1 MNDRLRTVL
10 IGVAV
15 GLVPLLL
22 IDLARILDEAVRRDP
37 SATSRWWVIACYVA
51 AGAVAAAG
59 VASGRRDRFVPLI
72 GLAVVVLAVLPA
84 LPLGWSLPSLPLS
97 PTDPGGVAIA
107 LTLVGVY
114 AYAAIRGSGR

>member
-10 IGVAV
+10 LGLAV

-22 IDLARILDEAVRRDP
+22 LDLARILGDAVRRDP
-37 SATSRWWVIACYVA
+37 VATSRWWVIACYLA

-59 VASGRRDRFVPLI
+59 VAAGRRDRFVPLI
-72 GLAVVVLAVLPA
+72 GLLVVALFTLPA
-84 LPLGWSLPSLPLS
+84 LPLGWSFPALPLS
-97 PTDPGGVAIA
+97 PTDPGGEAIA

-114 AYAAIRGSGR
+114 AYAAVRGPGR